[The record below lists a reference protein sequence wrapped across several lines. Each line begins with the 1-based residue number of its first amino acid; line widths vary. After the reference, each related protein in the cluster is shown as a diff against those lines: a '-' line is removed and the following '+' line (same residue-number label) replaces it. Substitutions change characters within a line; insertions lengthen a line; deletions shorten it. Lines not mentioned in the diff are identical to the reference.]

1 MAHRNRRIV
10 VALTGAS
17 GSIYGIRLMERLAAE
32 SNVETH
38 LVVTAAGMLTVRQE
52 TDLSAADVER
62 LATVVYRP
70 RDVGAAIASG
80 SFVTDGM
87 AVVPCSIKTLSAIA
101 NSYDADLVVRA
112 ADVTFKEG
120 RPLILAV
127 RETPLHPGHIQL
139 MQQAAAAGAVIAPP
153 VPAFYNRPQSLDDLV
168 DHFVD
173 RVLVRLGFEGHGQQW
188 SGVRNEGATE
198 LRPVSGTG
206 P

>member
-1 MAHRNRRIV
+1 MAERKRRIV
-10 VALTGAS
+10 VAVTGAS
-17 GSIYGIRLMERLAAE
+17 GSIYGIRLLERLSAE
-32 SNVETH
+32 RDVETH
-38 LVVTAAGMLTVRQE
+38 LIVTAAGMLTVRQE
-52 TDLSAADVER
+52 TEFTAADLER

-80 SFVTDGM
+80 SFITDGM

-112 ADVTFKEG
+112 ADVTLKEG

-127 RETPLHPGHIQL
+127 RETPLHLGHIQL
-139 MQQAAAAGAVIAPP
+139 LHQAATAGAVIAPP

-173 RVLVRLGFEGHGQQW
+173 RLLARLGFEGHGQQW
-188 SGVRNEGATE
+188 SGVRNEAATE
-198 LRPVSGTG
+198 LRPVRQAE